1 MDVRWLEVLDD
12 DGQGL
17 RFEAEEKPFAC
28 SVLPYSEYE
37 LENALH
43 REELPQVNYTW
54 VRLMAAQKGVGG
66 DDSWVELRFMSR
78 IFWIRRRRAVSR
90 LLFVRSAENE
100 TIRNDLV

>member
-1 MDVRWLEVLDD
+1 MSKKDSKILFLDD

-66 DDSWVELRFMSR
+66 DDSWGAPVHEPYILDSEMARSVVFTVR
-78 IFWIRRRRAVSR
+78 PVSR
-90 LLFVRSAENE
+90 K
-100 TIRNDLV
+100 